1 MNKKNKKTIII
12 ITFLSIILIL
22 SLAFVLKD
30 NIIKLTKL
38 KSSVSDPITG
48 STCTSEI
55 DADSIYSNSS
65 NDNVYNKINT
75 FIEESASHCN
85 AGYKCQGKPEIESTA
100 DTITCESTTG
110 DNVNTSGIY
119 GFDSMVEYY
128 VDGLVPNNTIEDVLK
143 NLRTIYNSDF
153 YCQQSNCA
161 PRIYEIELD
170 KNGGT
175 GGTDKIYEKYDVGF
189 YSDEEAEDY
198 LSNIEV
204 PTITYTVT
212 YDDNGTGATFSDS
225 TAVVNG
231 PFDGYYRDTDY
242 ESDFSNYYECDSHFY
257 NYSHDE
263 YEENYNYND
272 LSTYDS
278 LIESDGRINMSS
290 NSFPHYHEC
299 KGDKL
304 FANYTHGLLESQS
317 ITKPNY
323 TCYWKKLY
331 NNDEDEPEYGQMESF
346 ECDSADGYCYS
357 SESDIPI
364 KGDTTLYAE
373 CYKNPELTV
382 INYTCDENG
391 DNCNEYS
398 RNSYIKEY
406 GIQETIY
413 PNSISG
419 YSTPDGATVTYN
431 GDHTLKFY
439 YTKNNTY
446 PNYGQGTYN
455 SNYVISQNSN
465 NSAMT
470 ISPNSGI
477 TNANYVAIYSVAA
490 NGQDYKWNVGAGV
503 TDNFQFSHFTSTGN
517 QSSNGVGYGAP
528 SNGQYGIYYASFLA
542 REGDNDSWR
551 DVYGGNAGNAIIRPY
566 IRVIH
571 MDDIASY
578 GSTQVKTRNSTIR
591 TYSAPSK
598 SGYTFKAWQAMSKT
612 SNSTGVTNAPL
623 TACTQGNSNVY
634 YPANYTI
641 NATSWNLSNQSY
653 PCPATW
659 GYVDNIMTVYLY
671 AVWQRNPWYSLD

>member
-1 MNKKNKKTIII
+1 MNKMNKKTIII
-12 ITFLSIILIL
+12 ITSLSIILIL

-100 DTITCESTTG
+100 DTMTCESTTA
-110 DNVNTSGIY
+110 DNVNTGNIY
-119 GFDSMVEYY
+119 SFNSIIENY

-242 ESDFSNYYECDSHFY
+242 DEYFSNYYECDSHFY

-272 LSTYDS
+272 LSTYES
-278 LIESDGRINMSS
+278 LIESDGTINMSS

-304 FANYTHGLLESQS
+304 LANYSYGVLESQPV
-317 ITKPNY
+317 TKADH
-323 TCYWKKLY
+323 TCYWRKVY
-331 NNDEDEPEYGQMESF
+331 TDETYTEEDSSMATMECGSDYCF
-346 ECDSADGYCYS
+346 EG
-357 SESDIPI
+357 ESDIPI
-364 KGDTTLYAE
+364 KGNTTLYAE

-382 INYTCDENG
+382 INYKCDENG
-391 DNCNEYS
+391 NNCNEYS
-398 RNSYIKEY
+398 RNSYIKDY
-406 GIQETIY
+406 GTQETIY
-413 PNSISG
+413 PESISG
-419 YSTPDGATVTYN
+419 YSAPSGVNVTFD
-431 GDHTLKFY
+431 GDHTLYFY
-439 YTKNNTY
+439 YTLNKTY
-446 PNYGQGTYN
+446 SNFGQGTN
-455 SNYVISQNSN
+455 NTNYVISQNSSN
-465 NSAMT
+465 TAMT
-470 ISPNSGI
+470 ISPASGV
-477 TNANYVAIYSVAA
+477 TNANYVAIYSAA
-490 NGQDYKWNVGAGV
+490 AAGQDYKWHIGAGQS
-503 TDNFQFSHFTSTGN
+503 NGFSFRHFTATGN
-517 QSSNGVGYGAP
+517 QSSDGVGYGAP
-528 SNGQYGIYYASFLA
+528 SNGANGTYIASFLA
-542 REGDNDSWR
+542 RDNDNDSWR
-551 DVYGGNAGNAIIRPY
+551 DVSGGNAGSAVIRPT

-571 MDDIASY
+571 MNDTISY
-578 GSTQVKTRNSTIR
+578 GATQTKTLNSTIS
-591 TYSAPSK
+591 TYAAPSK
-598 SGYTFKAWQAMSKT
+598 SGYTFKAWQAMGKT
-612 SNSTGVTNAPL
+612 TNSTGVTNAPL
-623 TACTQGNSNVY
+623 TACTQGNGNVY
-634 YPANYTI
+634 YPAAYTI
-641 NATSWNLSNQSY
+641 NTSSWNLSNQSY
-653 PCPATW
+653 PCPSMW
-659 GYVDNIMTVYLY
+659 GYVDNVMTVYLY
-671 AVWQRNPWYSLD
+671 AVWQKNPWYELD